1 MGCTKIQEQLSAYL
15 DGELTPDQAAAVET
29 HLRVCVH
36 CQEVFDE
43 LRLLISASQNLA
55 SASLKTDLWPAIQ
68 ERVLTPEAPEKL
80 RHRRPALLT
89 GWRPRFAWALA
100 LACVV
105 LILFV
110 MRKEPRIPIPQN
122 PPAPAQNQLAA
133 EAEADLDLA
142 RQHYQ
147 RSAEVL
153 ETIIAH
159 RSNDIDLDRALLYR
173 QKLDQLED
181 VIAEC
186 SLALEK
192 NRFDV
197 HAQNTLFDAY
207 DQKISTLREMALV
220 AAH

>member
-1 MGCTKIQEQLSAYL
+1 MGCTKIQKQLSAYL
-15 DGELTPDQAAAVET
+15 DGELTSDRAAEVET
-29 HLRVCVH
+29 HLRVCAR

-43 LRLLISASQNLA
+43 LRLLASTSQNLA
-55 SASLKTDLWPAIQ
+55 FASPKTDLWPAIQ
-68 ERVLTPEAPEKL
+68 ERVLAPATPERI
-80 RHRRPALLT
+80 RHRPAPLT
-89 GWRPRFAWALA
+89 GWRPRLAWALA
-100 LACVV
+100 LACVFLV
-105 LILFV
+105 LFV
-110 MRKEPRIPIPQN
+110 VRKEPRPPTPQS
-122 PPAPAQNQLAA
+122 PPASSQDHLMADAK
-133 EAEADLDLA
+133 ADLDLA

-147 RSAEVL
+147 RSAETL

-159 RSNDIDLDRALLYR
+159 RSNEIDLDRALLYR

-192 NRFDV
+192 NRYDV
-197 HAQNTLFDAY
+197 HAQSALFDAY